1 MPSKNHI
8 RELQEIS
15 NRIYEYAAGEIT
27 KFCEKRYGN
36 VQEDTSTSQM
46 EDFRIIADEVCAY
59 LMGNALAM
67 VDDSC
72 LEDDLHTV
80 SEHIRQV
87 RAYVCDLQQKQ
98 MNDPL
103 N

>member
-8 RELQEIS
+8 RELQEVS

-27 KFCEKRYGN
+27 EYCGKRYGN
-36 VQEDTSTSQM
+36 IDHDTGSEQM

-72 LEDDLHTV
+72 YEEDLQTV
-80 SEHIRQV
+80 MGHIRQV
-87 RAYVCDLQQKQ
+87 REYVVRMQEGK
-98 MNDPL
+98 
-103 N
+103 